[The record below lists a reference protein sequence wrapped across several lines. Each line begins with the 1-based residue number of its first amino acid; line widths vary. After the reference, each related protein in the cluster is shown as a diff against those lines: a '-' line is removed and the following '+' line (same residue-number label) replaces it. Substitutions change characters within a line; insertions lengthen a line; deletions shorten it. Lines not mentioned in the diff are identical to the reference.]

1 MHGIS
6 GNILA
11 LASNTGGISASKSVA
26 NDCDWFSRAC
36 RWLYPLKA
44 GTALYLTT
52 GLGDERACQRYAAG
66 TVKPPAFFLRALL
79 RSDHG
84 SQWLEAVMAGSNAI
98 WWRDYQEAVSLK
110 AAVDAHRK

>member
-1 MHGIS
+1 MHGNWIVT
-6 GNILA
+6 
-11 LASNTGGISASKSVA
+11 SNDATKVSGISAVTSG
-26 NDCDWFSRAC
+26 NDCDWFSNAC
-36 RWLYPLKA
+36 RKLYPLKA
-44 GTALYLTT
+44 GTLLFFLT

-79 RSDHG
+79 RSGHG
-84 SQWLEAVMAGSNAI
+84 SQWLAAVMAGSNAI